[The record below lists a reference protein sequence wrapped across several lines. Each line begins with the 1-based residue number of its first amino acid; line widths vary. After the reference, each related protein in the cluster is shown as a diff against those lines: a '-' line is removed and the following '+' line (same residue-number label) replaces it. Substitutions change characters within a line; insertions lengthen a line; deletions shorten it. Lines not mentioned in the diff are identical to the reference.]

1 MTDTERAQ
9 AVDDHQLQ
17 RHVTLSHDCYLAGDS
32 RAWKREGAR
41 KGRTAGGRGGGEG
54 QVVAIIT

>member
-41 KGRTAGGRGGGEG
+41 KGRTAGGRGGGG
-54 QVVAIIT
+54 RPKWLPS